1 MRKISAKTKMVI
13 SWKQLEFSSTVT
25 PGDTAIKI
33 ATETT
38 TTPTTTSTP
47 TTTPTTTST
56 ATTATSNGAC
66 LQLVP
71 CRLKT
76 ALGKKV
82 ASRSK
87 S

>member
-38 TTPTTTSTP
+38 TTPTTTPPS
-47 TTTPTTTST
+47 TST